1 MDELRNKAKELIES
15 GTVKVLIGYE
25 EGTGNKTR
33 ALFAENP
40 DDTSKLV
47 FDSRCVQN
55 LAVYITKHEVKAK
68 GKMGITATLPVMRS
82 IIQLASEH
90 QVNDTNLKVIGITP
104 ESKIVDFKDLAEV
117 ETFVHQFTLEIDE
130 KNREMLNRLEKM
142 TSEERW
148 KFWMDEL
155 EPCFKCYA
163 CRAACPMCYC
173 HRCTVEYNQPQWI
186 PVPAHL
192 SGNLEWHIMR
202 ANHLIGRCI
211 DCDACANACP
221 LAIPFNL
228 LNKRMLEDA
237 KKNFG
242 GYQPSLKGDHLMS
255 SFKPEDKENF
265 IK

>member
-1 MDELRNKAKELIES
+1 MDELRNIGKELIES

-33 ALFAENP
+33 ALFAEKP
-40 DDTSKLV
+40 EDVSRLV
-47 FDSRCVQN
+47 FNSRCVQN

-68 GKMGITATLPVMRS
+68 GRMGITATLPVMRS
-82 IIQLASEH
+82 IVQLAYEH
-90 QVNDTNLKVIGITP
+90 QVNDIILKVIGITP
-104 ESKIVDFKDLAEV
+104 ESKVIDFKDLAEV
-117 ETFVHQFTLEIDE
+117 EEFIHKFSLEIDE
-130 KNREMLNRLEKM
+130 KNRQMLDKLSKM
-142 TSEERW
+142 TAEERW
-148 KFWMDEL
+148 KFWMEEL
-155 EPCFKCYA
+155 APCFKCYA

-186 PVPAHL
+186 PVPAHQ

-228 LNKRMLEDA
+228 LNKRMMEDA
-237 KKNFG
+237 KIHFG
-242 GYQPSLKGDHLMS
+242 GYQPSLKGNTLCRLS
-255 SFKPEDKENF
+255 NLR
-265 IK
+265 IKKIL